1 MDNRVLRHVL
11 VTCEI
16 FKKAFL
22 DRFFPREFREAKVE
36 KFINLRQGGMI
47 VLDYYLKFKIFSKY
61 APSLVSNPRDE
72 MSCFL
77 MRMSDDLVEEC
88 RSAMLHDNIN
98 ISHLLVY
105 AKQGD
110 ESRLTRNNRKS

>member
-36 KFINLRQGGMI
+36 KFINLRQGGMSI
-47 VLDYYLKFKIFSKY
+47 LEYLLKFTKLSMY
-61 APSLVSNPRDE
+61 
-72 MSCFL
+72 
-77 MRMSDDLVEEC
+77 DL
-88 RSAMLHDNIN
+88 S
-98 ISHLLVY
+98 
-105 AKQGD
+105 
-110 ESRLTRNNRKS
+110 